1 MSNASMGAVSIGQ
14 LPPMST
20 LLAFESVAR
29 NQSLARAASE
39 LGVTR
44 SALTHSIAQLEHRL
58 KLKLVLRYSPLVA
71 LTPVG
76 HAYFAASQAFARR
89 LRDDHYAKSTTART
103 QIRVSSSLGLARLW
117 LGPRLGDFHAR
128 HPRIDLIVTAGDR
141 LESVLGDGVDVG
153 LRYGGPAFPNMRSI
167 PLWQDDLVA
176 VGNLRHAR
184 EAKFMAVEELVTS
197 LPLVEHPSLSWAV
210 WADGH
215 LSRSMVIRPRLTTV
229 DLHFGLECAAQ
240 GVGLAIVPRRLA
252 LKHLSA
258 RLVHLASDHFIP
270 AKPYHA
276 VVSEEQAQREPMQR
290 LLDWLAQQVG
300 ADASSRNAGGLAL
313 SPAQQEAPGL

>member
-1 MSNASMGAVSIGQ
+1 MSNANRSGVSIGQ

-89 LRDDHYAKSTTART
+89 LRDDHYAKSESART

-117 LGPRLGDFHAR
+117 LGPRLGDFHVR
-128 HPRIDLIVTAGDR
+128 HPRIELIVTAGDR

-153 LRYGGPAFPNMRSI
+153 LRYGGPELPDMLSV
-167 PLWQDDLVA
+167 PMWQDDLVA
-176 VGNLRHAR
+176 VGNPRLSR
-184 EAKFMAVEELVTS
+184 EARFMALEEIVTS
-197 LPLVEHPSLSWAV
+197 LPLVEHPSMSWAA
-210 WADGH
+210 WASGH
-215 LSRSMVIRPRLTTV
+215 LSTSTDIRPRIKTV

-252 LKHLSA
+252 QTHL
-258 RLVHLASDHFIP
+258 RGGRVQLASDHVIP

-276 VVSEEQAQREPMQR
+276 VFSAEQAQREPMQCF
-290 LLDWLAQQVG
+290 LAWIGEQVAQDLDYLRRPV
-300 ADASSRNAGGLAL
+300 SHV
-313 SPAQQEAPGL
+313 